1 MNRSQ
6 KVLSLP
12 SAQEHVPH
20 ISKDREMVMPNLGD
34 KARGWPTWTRW
45 AFQVIRLLKKGQPSI
60 LQRLWLT
67 QPVPR
72 AAPGATN
79 MNVHYC
85 LAQLHCDLE
94 MIFQRKLMEG
104 RLLGTDT
111 HRTEAA
117 SQHPQRKHAS
127 GTSQTP
133 VRRLNMGL
141 CITSCL
147 SRKRIDSAE
156 SHRQCI

>member
-1 MNRSQ
+1 MS
-6 KVLSLP
+6 LSGH
-12 SAQEHVPH
+12 QTTKE
-20 ISKDREMVMPNLGD
+20 
-34 KARGWPTWTRW
+34 
-45 AFQVIRLLKKGQPSI
+45 GQPSI

-67 QPVPR
+67 QPVPG

-85 LAQLHCDLE
+85 LAKLHCDLE
-94 MIFQRKLMEG
+94 MVFQRKLTEG
-104 RLLGTDT
+104 RLLGTGT

-127 GTSQTP
+127 GTSHTLM
-133 VRRLNMGL
+133 RRLNMGL

-147 SRKRIDSAE
+147 SKLIATQNKDSAE